1 MDCKLIIFSFIRN
14 FVRGML
20 IMYMLV
26 KIHLRLV
33 FTGDGVIVVVEVVG
47 ALPTLNREA
56 ESKEE
61 SSTGRNWK
69 NENGFIFFRFRLRL

>member
-1 MDCKLIIFSFIRN
+1 MMDCKLIIFSFIRN

-47 ALPTLNREA
+47 ALPTQNRES

-61 SSTGRNWK
+61 SSTGIGRMRTVS
-69 NENGFIFFRFRLRL
+69 FSSDSA

>member
-33 FTGDGVIVVVEVVG
+33 FTGDGVIVVVVVEVVG
-47 ALPTLNREA
+47 ALPTQNRES

-69 NENGFIFFRFRLRL
+69 NENGFIFFRFPL

>member
-14 FVRGML
+14 FVRSML

-26 KIHLRLV
+26 KMHA
-33 FTGDGVIVVVEVVG
+33 GDGVIVVVEVVG
-47 ALPTLNREA
+47 ALPTQNRKS

-61 SSTGRNWK
+61 SSTGRNRKKK
-69 NENGFIFFRFRLRL
+69 NGLFSSDSSCNFDA

>member
-33 FTGDGVIVVVEVVG
+33 FIGDEVIVVVEVVG
-47 ALPTLNREA
+47 ALPTQNRES

-61 SSTGRNWK
+61 SSTGRNRK
-69 NENGFIFFRFRLRL
+69 KKNGFIFFRFLL

>member
-61 SSTGRNWK
+61 SSAGRNWK
-69 NENGFIFFRFRLRL
+69 NENGFIFFRFLL

>member
-1 MDCKLIIFSFIRN
+1 
-14 FVRGML
+14 ML

-47 ALPTLNREA
+47 ALPTQNRES

-61 SSTGRNWK
+61 SLTGRNWK